1 MVSTHHAEPALTTSR
16 EAHARWLVTGGA
28 GFIGSHLVAALLG
41 QGHHVTVFDDFS
53 FGREQNL
60 EAARLAAGQQAATRL
75 AVVREDIRDASAVA
89 AATAT
94 ADYVLHHAARG
105 SVPESLD
112 EPALYHAVN
121 VDGTFNVFNAA
132 RHARVRGLV
141 YASSAAVYG
150 DDATQPKVESLTG
163 TVLSPYALG
172 KRINE
177 QYASLMADAYGL
189 PVVGLRYFNVVGP
202 RQDPAGQYAA
212 VVPQ

>member
-141 YASSAAVYG
+141 YATSAAVYG

-177 QYASLMADAYGL
+177 QYASLMAGAYGL
-189 PVVGLRYFNVVGP
+189 PVVGLRYFNVVGA
-202 RQDPAGQYAA
+202 RQDPAGQYA
-212 VVPQ
+212 